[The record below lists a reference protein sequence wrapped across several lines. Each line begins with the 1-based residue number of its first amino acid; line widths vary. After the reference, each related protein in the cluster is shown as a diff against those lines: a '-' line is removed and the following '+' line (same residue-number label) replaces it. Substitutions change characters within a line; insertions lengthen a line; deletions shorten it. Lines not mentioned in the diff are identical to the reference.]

1 MGELELVQK
10 SEDDAKP
17 GHHVLGI
24 HSAVIGQK
32 TVFKPPVTEEEN
44 EETEAE

>member
-1 MGELELVQK
+1 MSELEFVRK

-24 HSAVIGQK
+24 HSAVIGQN
-32 TVFKPPVTEEEN
+32 VAFKPPVTEEAN
-44 EETEAE
+44 EETKAE